1 MINLTDLAP
10 LVGSVSGGFFVG
22 LLTGHAIKKVIR
34 FAAVILG
41 LFIAVLAYLQYQ
53 KLINVDWGRVQSVS
67 QNGVTWIADTLPH
80 ISNNIDA
87 PHTATSNLGLSTIIP
102 LTSSVS
108 AGFVLGLS
116 RG

>member
-1 MINLTDLAP
+1 MTTVADFAP
-10 LVGSVSGGFFVG
+10 FIETTSGGFIG
-22 LLTGHAIKKVIR
+22 GMLAGYAIKKMIR
-34 FAAVILG
+34 IAAVVVG
-41 LFIAVLAYLQYQ
+41 LFIAALAYLEYQ
-53 KLINVDWGRVQSVS
+53 RIISVDWVRVQSVS
-67 QNGVTWIADTLPH
+67 QEGVTWIADTLTH
-80 ISNNIDA
+80 ISNNIGA

>member
-1 MINLTDLAP
+1 MTTVTDFAP
-10 LVGSVSGGFFVG
+10 FIGTIGGGFVG
-22 LLTGHAIKKVIR
+22 GMLAGSAIKKVIR

-67 QNGVTWIADTLPH
+67 QNSVTWIADTLTH
-80 ISNNIDA
+80 ISNNIGS